1 MADYLPPIMF
11 DPEHHDA
18 PFDSMGKGLIP
29 FLKNMSWKV
38 FIQTPLGILSELCAG
53 YPGRL
58 YIWRLVANLRRI
70 LNVVG
75 IPDEKQTFFT
85 MNWEEVENAKKVI
98 IDPEGSA
105 QGKGWNAWPLTAKL
119 FAWSKVEDVDDEDD

>member
-11 DPEHHDA
+11 DPQHHDA

-29 FLKNMSWKV
+29 FLQNMSWKV

-58 YIWRLVANLRRI
+58 YVWRLVANLRKV

-85 MNWEEVENAKKVI
+85 MNWKEVEGAKQTI
-98 IDPEGSA
+98 IDE
-105 QGKGWNAWPLTAKL
+105 GWNAWPLTAKL
-119 FAWSKVEDVDDEDD
+119 FAWAEVDETDDDSDDDKKTN